1 MGGDLCMDI
10 CAGLAGLIKN
20 QKAVSRVYS
29 KWQKCYS
36 NRNNH
41 SLQPW
46 LAEKHL
52 STQNMSKCKVDEL
65 LHSED
70 WGKNTTWFQ
79 EHTLVALKGNTHTQF
94 RLANSPSTGIF

>member
-1 MGGDLCMDI
+1 MDV

-29 KWQKCYS
+29 KWQKWYS

-70 WGKNTTWFQ
+70 WGKK
-79 EHTLVALKGNTHTQF
+79 HHLVSGTHPTQF
-94 RLANSPSTGIF
+94 RHTI